1 MPCLDPP
8 EYAGMESVQ
17 ITQNTTNTT
26 HQQPDVDM
34 CSPFCSCGCCFYAI
48 SLQEIL
54 FPDFTCK
61 SISQFRYTEFT
72 SLFSSSCFT
81 SFWQPPKLG

>member
-54 FPDFTCK
+54 FPDFTCPLEA
-61 SISQFRYTEFT
+61 IGIGTALLIIIPYNDHIIF
-72 SLFSSSCFT
+72 
-81 SFWQPPKLG
+81 